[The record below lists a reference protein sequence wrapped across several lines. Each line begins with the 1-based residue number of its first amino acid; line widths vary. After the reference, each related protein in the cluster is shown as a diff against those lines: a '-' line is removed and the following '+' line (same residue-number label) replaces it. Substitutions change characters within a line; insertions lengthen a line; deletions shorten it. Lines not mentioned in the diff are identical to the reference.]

1 MMTPITLAELRL
13 PAQGKLR
20 ARSIVL
26 RYCPWMQSHVTC
38 IVNEH
43 ANFTHEHY
51 FLDPAD
57 VAKAWKDF
65 YMRCRFELVLR
76 IETLERTQT
85 ESESVA

>member
-1 MMTPITLAELRL
+1 MNSITLAELRF

-20 ARSIVL
+20 ARSIVI
-26 RYCPWMQSHVTC
+26 RYSPRTQSYVTC

-43 ANFTHEHY
+43 ANFMHEHY

-57 VAKAWKDF
+57 VTKAWKHFD
-65 YMRCRFELVLR
+65 MRCRLELALR